1 MAREEPKVNIR
12 LPQELK
18 DKLHALAAKNKRS
31 VNAEMVAAIERAVAG
46 LGSDAEI
53 ERLKREREDVAQEVL
68 RRGVL
73 ENVEDLDGKLKRL
86 DDIAKRLED
95 MLGNK

>member
-1 MAREEPKVNIR
+1 MAREEPKVYIR

-18 DKLHALAAKNKRS
+18 DKLHSLAAKNRRS

-46 LGSDAEI
+46 LGGDAEI